1 MSQDLTDLVDDKPTL
16 FQVMKKKKKKK
27 KKWSTAN
34 GRVNSA
40 IFSLG
45 TTCIMQEAIIWICV
59 DQDLRC
65 IFIYYVIGKN
75 SVR

>member
-1 MSQDLTDLVDDKPTL
+1 MAD
-16 FQVMKKKKKKK
+16 
-27 KKWSTAN
+27 

-45 TTCIMQEAIIWICV
+45 TIMQEAIIWICV

-65 IFIYYVIGKN
+65 HIYLLCDWEE
-75 SVR
+75 